1 MRVVISHGDPRS
13 GHGLKVKH
21 YKGVTEAMAHIRRQ
35 DETAG
40 APRRE
45 VVWMADHNMVCAPGE
60 DELRG
65 TAAPGG
71 MRHWQLCQ
79 AIEEAENEMDGG
91 GMRDAL
97 HALMPRGRRAPTRTR
112 CGG

>member
-1 MRVVISHGDPRS
+1 
-13 GHGLKVKH
+13 
-21 YKGVTEAMAHIRRQ
+21 MAHIRRQ
-35 DETAG
+35 DESAG

-45 VVWMADHNMVCAPGE
+45 VIWMADHNMVCAPEE